1 MLINDF
7 ISPFRI
13 GKCRSTDSI
22 FLIAFTG
29 VPFIPSIKKIE
40 RKQCGIK
47 EVSWEAS
54 SSESGGGSVTE
65 FQVQMEQGGDWR
77 NCSRFLPNNTCS
89 FHGLLIDK
97 SDPLMN
103 VRVRAF
109 NRKGFSDWT
118 NTSISLSHEG
128 K

>member
-1 MLINDF
+1 MLSNDF
-7 ISPFRI
+7 ISSFRI

-29 VPFIPSIKKIE
+29 VPFIPSITKIK
-40 RKQCGIK
+40 RKQCGIM

-54 SSESGGGSVTE
+54 SSESGGGSVTD
-65 FQVQMEQGGDWR
+65 FQVQVEQGGDWR

-89 FHGLLIDK
+89 FRGFLIDESGPRRK
-97 SDPLMN
+97 

-109 NRKGFSDWT
+109 NRKGFSDWMI
-118 NTSISLSHEG
+118 TSILNLAG

>member
-7 ISPFRI
+7 ISSFRI

-29 VPFIPSIKKIE
+29 VPFIPSIKIPKQ
-40 RKQCGIK
+40 KQCGIM

-65 FQVQMEQGGDWR
+65 FQVQIEQGDDWR

-89 FHGLLIDK
+89 FHGFLIDE
-97 SDPLMN
+97 SGPHRI

-118 NTSISLSHEG
+118 NTSVQLSPAG

>member
-7 ISPFRI
+7 ISSFRI
-13 GKCRSTDSI
+13 RKCRSTDSI

-29 VPFIPSIKKIE
+29 VPFKPSITKWKQ
-40 RKQCGIK
+40 KQCGVM

-54 SSESGGGSVTE
+54 LSESGGGSVTE
-65 FQVQMEQGGDWR
+65 FQVQTEQGGDWR

-97 SDPLMN
+97 SGPNMN

-118 NTSISLSHEG
+118 NTSIQLRHVG

>member
-7 ISPFRI
+7 ISSFRI
-13 GKCRSTDSI
+13 GKCRSTDRI

-29 VPFIPSIKKIE
+29 VPFIPSIKKPKQ
-40 RKQCGIK
+40 KQCGIM

-65 FQVQMEQGGDWR
+65 FQVQIEQGGDWR

-89 FHGLLIDK
+89 FHDFLIDE
-97 SDPLMN
+97 SGPRRI

-118 NTSISLSHEG
+118 NTSVQLSPAG